1 MLNISRSTFLKI
13 ITICCI
19 LVTLIDV
26 FILHRHSHFS
36 DNGLLSI
43 DGLKGFYAG
52 LSFFGTLLIVY
63 ISKIIFK
70 LFSANEDY
78 YNDDF

>member
-13 ITICCI
+13 IIICCI

-36 DNGLLSI
+36 DNGLIINRWIKRVLCWAI
-43 DGLKGFYAG
+43 
-52 LSFFGTLLIVY
+52 FFGTLFIVY

-70 LFSANEDY
+70 LFSVERGLLQ
-78 YNDDF
+78 